1 MEEDLMRTSIAA
13 SLLLSVLAGTG
24 CGHRAVEISPK
35 AQPVGNRWNATLAT
49 PAELSGA
56 IQVTGTAW
64 MAPNEK
70 DPSTTR
76 AHVTI
81 ANASPGGAHPWH
93 VHRGQCGTDQGI
105 VGPPDAYT
113 PLKVGGNGEAE
124 GDVVLAMPLPKEGS
138 YFVAVHASA
147 VNMNTILACGN
158 LAPPAQ

>member
-1 MEEDLMRTSIAA
+1 MRTPIVAG
-13 SLLLSVLAGTG
+13 LLLSVLATTG
-24 CGHRAVEISPK
+24 CGHRAVEIDAK

-56 IQVTGTAW
+56 IQVSGAAW

-76 AHVTI
+76 AQVMI
-81 ANASPGGAHPWH
+81 ANAAPGGTHPWH

-124 GDVVLAMPLPKEGS
+124 SDVVLAMPLPKEGA
-138 YFVAVHASA
+138 YFVNVHASA
-147 VNMNTILACGN
+147 ANMNTIVACGN

>member
-1 MEEDLMRTSIAA
+1 MRTPIAA
-13 SLLLSVLAGTG
+13 GLLLSVLAATG
-24 CGHRAVEISPK
+24 CGHRAVEIDPK

-64 MAPNEK
+64 MAANEK

-76 AHVTI
+76 VHIMI
-81 ANASPGGAHPWH
+81 ANAAPGGVHPWH

-113 PLKVGGNGEAE
+113 PLKVGGNGQAE
-124 GDVVLAMPLPKEGS
+124 DDVILALPLPKEGS
-138 YFVAVHASA
+138 YFINVHASA
-147 VNMNTILACGN
+147 ANMKTIVACGN

>member
-1 MEEDLMRTSIAA
+1 MRTPIVAR
-13 SLLLSVLAGTG
+13 LLLSVLAVTA
-24 CGHRAVEISPK
+24 CGHRAVEIDPK

-49 PAELSGA
+49 PAGLSGA

-81 ANASPGGAHPWH
+81 ANASPGGLHPWH
-93 VHRGQCGTDQGI
+93 VHRGQCGADQGI
-105 VGPPDAYT
+105 VGPPDTYH

-124 GDVVLAMPLPKEGS
+124 DDVILAMPLPKEGA
-138 YFVAVHASA
+138 YFVNVHASA
-147 VNMNTILACGN
+147 ANMNTIMACGN